1 MIVDVNDLNILEVN
15 YKCGHISRLKSGL
28 SNKV

>member
-1 MIVDVNDLNILEVN
+1 MIVNVDDLNTSEED